1 MSVNIVLTIVCCL
14 TAQQQVMSLG
24 IQLLEGKDIAAEI
37 RRLAQDHSVGANKLG
52 KICPAVATLLW

>member
-1 MSVNIVLTIVCCL
+1 
-14 TAQQQVMSLG
+14 MSLG
-24 IQLLEGKDIAAEI
+24 IQLLEGKDIADEV